1 MRKIF
6 FDELCK
12 LAEQDKDVLF
22 LTGDLGYSF
31 FEGFRDRYP
40 KQFNNCGCIEQSMI
54 GIAAGLSLA
63 GKKPYV
69 YSTIPFLLFRPFEQ
83 VRDDLAYQNMNVKL
97 IGVAMSGFIGF
108 THEIAENEDVKVIG
122 HLPNFKIYIPKNE
135 EELRKNIKTSYEEKG
150 PAYIRLGSA
159 VR

>member
-6 FDELCK
+6 FRELCK
-12 LAEQDKDVLF
+12 LAEQDKDVMF
-22 LTGDLGYSF
+22 LTGDLGFSF
-31 FEGFRDRYP
+31 FEEFQAKYP
-40 KQFNNCGCIEQSMI
+40 KQFINCGAIEQSMI
-54 GIAAGLSLA
+54 GIAAGLALA

-83 VRDDLAYQNMNVKL
+83 VRDDIAYQNANVKL

-108 THEIAENEDVKVIG
+108 THEISENEDIKVIG
-122 HLPNFKIYIPKNE
+122 HLPNFKIHIPKNE
-135 EELRKNIKTSYEEKG
+135 EELTHNIQESYNVKG
-150 PAYIRLGSA
+150 PTYIRLGSA

>member
-1 MRKIF
+1 MRKTF
-6 FDELCK
+6 FAELCK

-22 LTGDLGYSF
+22 LTGDLGFSF
-31 FEGFRDRYP
+31 FEEFQAKYP
-40 KQFNNCGCIEQSMI
+40 KQFINCGAIEQSMI
-54 GIAAGLSLA
+54 GIAAGLSLG

-83 VRDDLAYQNMNVKL
+83 VRDDLAYQNANVKL
-97 IGVAMSGFIGF
+97 IGVKMSGFIGF
-108 THEIAENEDVKVIG
+108 THEISEDEDLRVLG
-122 HLPNFKIYIPKNE
+122 YLPNLKIYIPKNE
-135 EELRKNIKTSYEEKG
+135 EELKSNIKQSYEEQG